1 MRRIK
6 NWCPLTAL
14 PLPQAWHK
22 HQGMETSA
30 KLKQVTFEFGKKK
43 KKNVQSKCNR
53 TLTFRQLLRMGQST
67 YSQVHKYW
75 DTGEILIF
83 LDLQHREP
91 EKGAHVKMRVFKG
104 VSIQIR

>member
-22 HQGMETSA
+22 QQGAETSA
-30 KLKQVTFEFGKKK
+30 KLKQVTFELE

-53 TLTFRQLLRMGQST
+53 TLTFRQLLRMCQTT
-67 YSQVHKYW
+67 YSQVHKYR
-75 DTGEILIF
+75 DIG
-83 LDLQHREP
+83 
-91 EKGAHVKMRVFKG
+91 
-104 VSIQIR
+104 